1 MKKLGI
7 LVLILGL
14 IGIVLSIQM
23 DTSVASYGGARIN
36 NLGLMSFQQNL
47 VFICSSI
54 TIVGVFLI
62 VMAGRSDGRAR

>member
-36 NLGLMSFQQNL
+36 NLG
-47 VFICSSI
+47 I
-54 TIVGVFLI
+54 TIHRLTQCNLLPHPRILHHSLLSLSGTPIL
-62 VMAGRSDGRAR
+62 